1 MKKITT
7 FIAIITL
14 SLACKAQVLNIYE
27 TLPSETPPNAYRKD
41 IQNFQN
47 QFEGTWVYQNGQE
60 YLEVQLIKKEMML
73 WNPGPNQYYED
84 RLVGEYK
91 YLNSNGVEQVNSLF
105 NLNENHNS
113 IFNYNLYSITKISLD
128 SYPMCSSCPSGTER
142 LLMRF
147 DEPANDDMSLTAG
160 FVIRRVIEN
169 GVEKLKV
176 QFYHKSAKSG
186 RKKGDISQP
195 STFSGFSLPYGD
207 YTLIKQP

>member
-41 IQNFQN
+41 IQFFQN
-47 QFEGTWVYQNGQE
+47 QFEGRWVYQNGQE
-60 YLEVQLIKKEMML
+60 YLEVRFIKKEMM
-73 WNPGPNQYYED
+73 WRPAPTQYYED
-84 RLVGEYK
+84 ILIGEYK
-91 YLNSNGVEQVNSLF
+91 YIDSNGLERVNSLD
-105 NLNENHNS
+105 NLNINHSN
-113 IFNYNLYSITKISLD
+113 FYDYNLFSVAKLVLN
-128 SYPMCSSCPSGTER
+128 SYPLCPSCPIGAER
-142 LLMRF
+142 LLMHF

-195 STFSGFSLPYGD
+195 STFAGFSLPYGD
-207 YTLIKQP
+207 YTLIKQQ